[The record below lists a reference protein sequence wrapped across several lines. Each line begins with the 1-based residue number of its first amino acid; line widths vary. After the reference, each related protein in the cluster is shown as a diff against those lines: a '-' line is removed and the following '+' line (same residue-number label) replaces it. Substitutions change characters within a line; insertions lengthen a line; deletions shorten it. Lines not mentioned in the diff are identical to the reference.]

1 MGKYIKDLPAFL
13 IWMLALLFF
22 ADAANLDD
30 FYPNVSIIHTDEP
43 TEDMTDG
50 VPEACLVP
58 FYHLS
63 HLAAPINESLHHSIK
78 VLFDQDSPSL
88 APDFDYVT
96 KHNSENRDDNKL
108 ILISVSI
115 SKTLYIE
122 YHSLLI

>member
-1 MGKYIKDLPAFL
+1 MPAFI

-30 FYPNVSIIHTDEP
+30 FYPNVTIIHTDEP
-43 TEDMTDG
+43 TEDINDG
-50 VPEACLVP
+50 VPEACLTP
-58 FYHLS
+58 LYDLSFYNS
-63 HLAAPINESLHHSIK
+63 PNNDSLLKSIR

-88 APDFDYVT
+88 SPDFDYVSE
-96 KHNSENRDDNKL
+96 HNSENKDDKKL
-108 ILISVSI
+108 ILISVTI